1 MPRSIE
7 EFIIYSLVGIVSVI
21 ITRLVSRRSEN
32 VKNTM
37 DIFRHYHSHDLL
49 GSRNR
54 AWKFMNT
61 EYKENPVSFDQL
73 FSTQTDNSEIYDDLA
88 KVIYFWM
95 SLYVLKIEGGISV
108 KVAKKL
114 FSTQYKDWEET
125 IRPLYEKTKNNSKY
139 TPDWFMFFE
148 NENMS
153 WLKNR

>member
-1 MPRSIE
+1 MTRSIE

-37 DIFRHYHSHDLL
+37 DMFRQYHSHDLL
-49 GSRNR
+49 GARNR
-54 AWKFMNT
+54 AWKFLNT

-73 FSTQTDNSEIYDDLA
+73 FSTQADNPEIYDDLA

-95 SLYVLKIEGGISV
+95 SLYVLRIEGGISK
-108 KVAKKL
+108 KVAIKL
-114 FSTQYKDWEET
+114 FSTQYTNWEEA
-125 IRPLYEKTKNNSKY
+125 IRPLYEETINNSKY
-139 TPDWFMFFE
+139 TPDWFMLFE
-148 NENMS
+148 NGNMS